1 MLLLK
6 LTLVPAFLY
15 LLALVAR
22 YYGPQRAGWMA
33 GLPVVAGPILW
44 LLLQEHGADFATHA
58 AMQAIAAIAASELF
72 NLVYARSASRHDW
85 PRTLTAALGAWLLA
99 ACLLQL
105 LQPSLPL
112 ALALAGLAVVINS
125 YCLPQPEAGSLPDAA
140 KEVLWLRM
148 LAAALLTLLASLVA
162 SQMGARWSGM
172 VAVFPLLAVV
182 MAVATQRAQG
192 ARAVQAL
199 LRGML
204 LGRLGFAG
212 FCLALAL
219 LLPRMEGNPAFLLAS
234 LSAIGLQLLSRRL
247 LPSSARTTPA
257 AIPPPD

>member
-44 LLLQEHGADFATHA
+44 LLLQEHGTDFATRA

-72 NLVYARSASRHDW
+72 NLVYARCATRSGW
-85 PRTLTAALGAWLLA
+85 PLTLTVALCGWLLA
-99 ACLLQL
+99 AWLVQG
-105 LQPSLPL
+105 L
-112 ALALAGLAVVINS
+112 ALTLPSALAMAGLAVLINS
-125 YCLPQPEAGSLPDAA
+125 RCLPRPQAPALHNSGNEN
-140 KEVLWLRM
+140 LWLRM
-148 LAAALLTLLASLVA
+148 LAAAMLTLLASLAA
-162 SQMGARWSGM
+162 SKLGARWSGV

-182 MAVATQRAQG
+182 MAVSTQRMQG
-192 ARAVQAL
+192 AAAVQAL

-212 FCLALAL
+212 FCLALVL
-219 LLPRMEGNPAFLLAS
+219 LLPRLEGNLAFLLAALIS
-234 LSAIGLQLLSRRL
+234 IGLQLQSRRL
-247 LPSSARTTPA
+247 LPS
-257 AIPPPD
+257 